1 MNEELSRLLRD
12 DLSERESRHIL
23 RQRQVVEP
31 IDSTHVLI
39 DGRRLVNF
47 SSNDYLGLTHHSNVL
62 QAIERSAQSAAGSGA
77 AGLITGYTPAHQAAE
92 DAIAKWKGTESSVL
106 LPSGY
111 QANLAAVQTLAAVA
125 EARGRG
131 VRFLIDRL
139 VHASLIDAVRATG
152 AEFRVFPHNRIAKMA
167 RLLGHRME
175 GEAPA
180 EPSSVRTQTAR
191 QEPRPPI
198 NVVITESIFSMD
210 GDAADLAAIAELKRK
225 HDFVLLL
232 DEAHGSGV
240 YGTNGAGYANE
251 CGLSTLADIS
261 IVTLSKAMGLA
272 GGAICGSKLLIDG
285 LLNHGRA
292 YIFSTSIAPAICA
305 AIPAAIEVMRTEP
318 ARQARVRAL
327 ARRVR
332 EALKIASTPTD
343 SPIVPIIL
351 GDEQRAIDA
360 SKRLRD
366 AGMLVIAVRPPTV
379 PRGSSRLRV
388 TLSSDHKDEEVDQL
402 IDALRR
408 A

>member
-1 MNEELSRLLRD
+1 
-12 DLSERESRHIL
+12 
-23 RQRQVVEP
+23 
-31 IDSTHVLI
+31 
-39 DGRRLVNF
+39 
-47 SSNDYLGLTHHSNVL
+47 
-62 QAIERSAQSAAGSGA
+62 
-77 AGLITGYTPAHQAAE
+77 
-92 DAIAKWKGTESSVL
+92 
-106 LPSGY
+106 
-111 QANLAAVQTLAAVA
+111 
-125 EARGRG
+125 
-131 VRFLIDRL
+131 
-139 VHASLIDAVRATG
+139 
-152 AEFRVFPHNRIAKMA
+152 
-167 RLLGHRME
+167 
-175 GEAPA
+175 
-180 EPSSVRTQTAR
+180 
-191 QEPRPPI
+191 
-198 NVVITESIFSMD
+198 
-210 GDAADLAAIAELKRK
+210 
-225 HDFVLLL
+225 
-232 DEAHGSGV
+232 V

-251 CGLSTLADIS
+251 CGHSSLSDIS